1 MGGDKEKIDK
11 SLDPAVQQMIAKAE
25 KENVATVW
33 DRYEAMTPQCGFG
46 DTGLCCRHCLQGPCR
61 IDPFGEG
68 PKTGICGA
76 TADIMVARGLDRAIA
91 AGTAAHSGHAR
102 HLAHT
107 MLKMAKGEAKD
118 YSIKDPEK
126 LRAVATRM
134 DIPIEDRSDNE
145 IALDLANAALADFH
159 EKETPVMWAATVV
172 TPGRVKVLSDLGL
185 VPKGIDFEVSEIMH
199 RTLYGVDADAVN
211 LLLAGLRCAVADL
224 AGCYMGTDLSDILFG
239 TPSPVV
245 TETNMGTLKADAVN
259 IAVHGHNPVLSEVM
273 VGVTN
278 EMDEAAK
285 AAGASGINLVGI
297 CCTANEVMMRHG
309 IPACT
314 HSVSQEMA
322 VMTGAL
328 DAMVVDYQCIMPA
341 LVTVAECMG
350 TSIVT
355 TMDICKITG
364 ATHVDFSEEAAS
376 EKAKEAIDIAIKN
389 FSRRADKPVDIPAIT
404 TPVVTGFSV
413 EAIVGALTNVDAED
427 PMKPLIDNI
436 KAGNIRGV
444 CLFAGCNNVKVT
456 QDQNFVVM
464 AKKLLK
470 ENVLVVATGCG
481 AGALMRHGFMDPANV
496 DDLCG
501 DGLKAVLT
509 AIGEANNLG
518 GPLPP
523 VLHMGSCVDNSRAVA
538 LTVAVA
544 NYLGVDTDKLPVVAS
559 AAEAVSEKA
568 VSIGAYAVA
577 AGLPTHVGVMLPV
590 LGSPLVTEVLTEKVK
605 DLTGGYFIVDLD
617 PESAADTL
625 LAAIDERRAGLGL

>member
-273 VGVTN
+273 VGVT
-278 EMDEAAK
+278 
-285 AAGASGINLVGI
+285 
-297 CCTANEVMMRHG
+297 
-309 IPACT
+309 
-314 HSVSQEMA
+314 
-322 VMTGAL
+322 
-328 DAMVVDYQCIMPA
+328 
-341 LVTVAECMG
+341 
-350 TSIVT
+350 
-355 TMDICKITG
+355 
-364 ATHVDFSEEAAS
+364 
-376 EKAKEAIDIAIKN
+376 
-389 FSRRADKPVDIPAIT
+389 
-404 TPVVTGFSV
+404 TP
-413 EAIVGALTNVDAED
+413 
-427 PMKPLIDNI
+427 
-436 KAGNIRGV
+436 IR
-444 CLFAGCNNVKVT
+444 
-456 QDQNFVVM
+456 
-464 AKKLLK
+464 
-470 ENVLVVATGCG
+470 
-481 AGALMRHGFMDPANV
+481 
-496 DDLCG
+496 
-501 DGLKAVLT
+501 
-509 AIGEANNLG
+509 
-518 GPLPP
+518 
-523 VLHMGSCVDNSRAVA
+523 
-538 LTVAVA
+538 
-544 NYLGVDTDKLPVVAS
+544 
-559 AAEAVSEKA
+559 
-568 VSIGAYAVA
+568 
-577 AGLPTHVGVMLPV
+577 
-590 LGSPLVTEVLTEKVK
+590 
-605 DLTGGYFIVDLD
+605 
-617 PESAADTL
+617 
-625 LAAIDERRAGLGL
+625 